1 MLSTKRSRASCA
13 ASRCKPLHHGK
24 HTDHLQWTTAC
35 RAQCIH
41 CMRAPVH
48 FHNCKRLRMVCC
60 PCRMVCEYVMR
71 RRTSEDSE
79 VSFQHQER
87 AARSKSASPRPST
100 NFAAHALRRLQASDA
115 EGVAPSQRLHQFQSR
130 LGVCTVP
137 SIRTSHTLAIRP
149 IPCRAWP

>member
-1 MLSTKRSRASCA
+1 MKRSRASCA
-13 ASRCKPLHHGK
+13 ASLCKPLHHGK
-24 HTDHLQWTTAC
+24 HTDHLQWTTAS

-79 VSFQHQER
+79 ASFQYQAR

-115 EGVAPSQRLHQFQSR
+115 EGPSCSLAFA
-130 LGVCTVP
+130 
-137 SIRTSHTLAIRP
+137 RTLP
-149 IPCRAWP
+149 LFGCRHVILLLTCLQCA

>member
-1 MLSTKRSRASCA
+1 MKRSRASCA
-13 ASRCKPLHHGK
+13 ASLCKPLHHGK
-24 HTDHLQWTTAC
+24 HTDHLQWTTTS

-41 CMRAPVH
+41 CMRAPVLSSATPVH

-79 VSFQHQER
+79 VSFQYQAR

-115 EGVAPSQRLHQFQSR
+115 EGPSCSLAFA
-130 LGVCTVP
+130 
-137 SIRTSHTLAIRP
+137 RTLP
-149 IPCRAWP
+149 LFGCRHVILLLTCLQCA

>member
-24 HTDHLQWTTAC
+24 HTGHLQWTTAC

-71 RRTSEDSE
+71 RRTSEDSQA
-79 VSFQHQER
+79 SFHHQ
-87 AARSKSASPRPST
+87 AHTASPKSASPRPST
-100 NFAAHALRRLQASDA
+100 NFAAHASESSAKSSVEDLCRFSARPYFCTAVRFSTA
-115 EGVAPSQRLHQFQSR
+115 EDHSAVLNPPAGSLT
-130 LGVCTVP
+130 C
-137 SIRTSHTLAIRP
+137 RT
-149 IPCRAWP
+149 WP